1 MDEKLV
7 SCPYCGQQINNDDEK
22 CPNCGEFFVE
32 PNLSEFRLASIPLF
46 LVFESLFSALGF
58 PFLYSLIWILFNHNN
73 ICKIA
78 IEKDL
83 KKFKILF
90 AWFCIF
96 VLLTI
101 IVKVFMLI
109 DVILEIFITYRILRI
124 IEKFTLKKYNSPV
137 THHEVGMIFFRTL
150 YIVYYIDTYLI
161 RVKDPN
167 LRYCLDI
174 DRWFKYLIILVAI
187 LGVLFFVGMLSIPFI
202 IN

>member
-22 CPNCGEFFVE
+22 CSNCGEFFVE
-32 PNLSEFRLASIPLF
+32 PNLSEFRLVSIPLF
-46 LVFESLFSALGF
+46 LVFESLFSAFGF
-58 PFLYSLIWILFNHNN
+58 PFLYSLLWILFNHNN

-187 LGVLFFVGMLSIPFI
+187 LGVLFFAGTLSIPFI

>member
-22 CPNCGEFFVE
+22 CSNCGEFFVE
-32 PNLSEFRLASIPLF
+32 PNLSEFRLVSIPLF
-46 LVFESLFSALGF
+46 LVFESLFSAFGF

-124 IEKFTLKKYNSPV
+124 IEKFTLKKYNSPL

-187 LGVLFFVGMLSIPFI
+187 LGVLFFAGTLSIPFI

>member
-7 SCPYCGQQINNDDEK
+7 SCPYCGQQINNDEEK

-46 LVFESLFSALGF
+46 LVFESLFSAFGF

>member
-22 CPNCGEFFVE
+22 CSNCGEFFVE
-32 PNLSEFRLASIPLF
+32 PNLSEFRLVSIPLF
-46 LVFESLFSALGF
+46 LVFESLFSAFGF

-187 LGVLFFVGMLSIPFI
+187 LGVLFFAGTLSIPFI

>member
-7 SCPYCGQQINNDDEK
+7 LCPYCGQQINNNDEK

-32 PNLSEFRLASIPLF
+32 PNLSEFRLISIPLF
-46 LVFESLFSALGF
+46 LVFESILSSFGF
-58 PFLYSLIWILFNHNN
+58 PFFYSLIWILFNHNN

-90 AWFCIF
+90 VWFCIF

-101 IVKVFMLI
+101 IVKVFVLI

-150 YIVYYIDTYLI
+150 YLVYYIDTYLI

-174 DRWFKYLIILVAI
+174 DKWFKYLIILAVI
-187 LGVLFFVGMLSIPFI
+187 LGLLYLWGMLSIPFI

>member
-1 MDEKLV
+1 MDEKIV
-7 SCPYCGQQINNDDEK
+7 PCPYCGQQINNNDEK

-32 PNLSEFRLASIPLF
+32 PNLSELRLISIPLF
-46 LVFESLFSALGF
+46 LVFESILSSFGF
-58 PFLYSLIWILFNHNN
+58 PFCYSLIWILFNYNN

-90 AWFCIF
+90 FWFCIF

-101 IVKVFMLI
+101 IVKVFVLI

-150 YIVYYIDTYLI
+150 YLVYYIDTYFI

-174 DRWFKYLIILVAI
+174 DKWFKYFIILAAI
-187 LGVLFFVGMLSIPFI
+187 LGLLYLWGMLNIPFI